1 MKDLNVSGL
10 CDVYGSLLTENQRT
24 LVRDYFDYD
33 LSLSEIA
40 AERNISRQGALDT
53 IKTGQRELMRYE
65 SVLHIVEHSRETKEA
80 IACALCA
87 LKVGDSVEVERILSE
102 LNERL

>member
-10 CDVYGSLLTENQRT
+10 CDIYGLLLTENQRT

-65 SVLHIVEHSRETKEA
+65 GALHMVERSREVKEA
-80 IACALCA
+80 ITCALCA
-87 LKVGDSVEVERILSE
+87 LKIGDGVEAERILSE

>member
-10 CDVYGSLLTENQRT
+10 CDAYGELLTENQRAI
-24 LVRDYFDYD
+24 VRDYFDYD

-40 AERNISRQGALDT
+40 EERKISRQGALDA
-53 IKTGQRELMRYE
+53 IKVGQRELMRYE
-65 SVLHIVEHSRETKEA
+65 NAVHLVERNREVKAA
-80 IACALCA
+80 IACALDA
-87 LKVGDSVEVERILSE
+87 LSVGNDDEAVKVLSE